1 MTQQRYNISD
11 IFLPFNRI
19 SERVFL
25 LLLALILTM
34 GVGKAWAQTVSKWD
48 GANPTTTWNAA
59 NRTAAGITGAGTEED
74 PYVIHDAKGFVYFW
88 WAANNGSLSS
98 STQYWKLDA
107 DIDLANKPWPYVN
120 LNKEFKAKFDG
131 NNHTISNMNL
141 VPSTANNNYGLFH
154 TIKGANAD
162 NHAVVMNLTI
172 SNSTIAPSAD
182 FGKTTSIGI
191 LAGKADG
198 NVDISNVTISGTN
211 SITYA
216 KKINDENFIGGLLG
230 QITAANTTVTNCQV
244 SSLTM
249 TAKNTTTN
257 AYFAGLIGRINAQG
271 TVKNC
276 STTDVTINYELIA
289 NSSRLAGLVG
299 NIREQILVHR
309 RLSLAVLQL
318 EQKLIC
324 LRVSIMLAT

>member
-1 MTQQRYNISD
+1 MKQNRYNNSSISS
-11 IFLPFNRI
+11 LPLR
-19 SERVFL
+19 EARRVFVL
-25 LLLALILTM
+25 FIMIVM
-34 GVGKAWAQTVSKWD
+34 GVGSVWAQASVWD
-48 GANPTTTWNAA
+48 GANPATTWNAA
-59 NRTAAGITGAGTEED
+59 NRTAAGITGAGTEAD

-131 NNHTISNMNL
+131 NKHTISNMNL
-141 VPSTANNNYGLFH
+141 VPSTANYNYGLFH

-172 SNSTIAPSAD
+172 SNSTIAPSVD

-191 LAGKADG
+191 LAGKADS

-211 SITYA
+211 SITYS
-216 KKINDENFIGGLLG
+216 KKINDEIFIGGLLG
-230 QITAANTTVTNCQV
+230 QITGANTSVTNCHV

-249 TAKNTTTN
+249 TAKSTTTN
-257 AYFAGLIGRINAQG
+257 AYFAGLIGRINNQG
-271 TVKNC
+271 TVTNC
-276 STTDVTINYELIA
+276 KAVIL
-289 NSSRLAGLVG
+289 NSV
-299 NIREQILVHR
+299 
-309 RLSLAVLQL
+309 SL
-318 EQKLIC
+318 
-324 LRVSIMLAT
+324 